1 MWVTYCSS
9 KFEERALEQQWR
21 LTLPSSGH
29 TTAGHDCL
37 LRQGRWRRCVPL
49 TSNVRAVGCRVNSMC
64 LRSPPSLRRCAARE
78 VPRAVHRVAYVP
90 VAHSRALGASRE
102 RPLVA
107 AFRSARGVGLA
118 REVAV
123 ARVWL
128 RSFCSLALRSTAE
141 PGSGRAGTGFARA
154 GAAGSLRNLASL
166 SMRAQSLEAK
176 ASATLCPN
184 PAVERTANG
193 GARLLAPSPSAAPL
207 SAAHLKR

>member
-1 MWVTYCSS
+1 M
-9 KFEERALEQQWR
+9 
-21 LTLPSSGH
+21 
-29 TTAGHDCL
+29 
-37 LRQGRWRRCVPL
+37 LRQGQRRRCVPL

-90 VAHSRALGASRE
+90 VVRSRALGCSRE

-107 AFRSARGVGLA
+107 AFRSARGVGLPA
-118 REVAV
+118 KVAV

-141 PGSGRAGTGFARA
+141 PGRGRAGTGFARA
-154 GAAGSLRNLASL
+154 GGVFSLRSLASL
-166 SMRAQSLEAK
+166 GIGAQSLEGK

-193 GARLLAPSPSAAPL
+193 GARLFAPSPTAAPL